1 MEKTMIREI
10 LKKLEDSEF
19 KNIPEPK
26 DFEKICAC
34 IIADVLKVEIDYKHG
49 SNRFPDITFNYG
61 GQHIGVEV
69 KRLKSSS
76 WKVDGNSA
84 AASTSVEGL
93 DEIYILAGK
102 FSKSKETDKF
112 TSEYKMR
119 PMGECITDIRVTHKP
134 RYEIDVARP
143 DGREFCEE
151 TFRVKYDAL
160 RLMEEE
166 RREAIVGRYVAEV
179 KYEQW
184 VKNDQNIQNDL
195 LAEIFVLFPEVFMKH
210 TPQMNY
216 KFSRATGW
224 LFGHHILPRNFR
236 DLFSSKGR
244 WEYKGFKIPKIYETL
259 DSVKME
265 FHNKIENLP
274 PEILEYAWK
283 ETLPCGNT
291 LFGRKTNIPSDKD
304 ERIERWLQLVCKI
317 HSDKH
322 VENVVRLKKTS
333 AKKPEPMFRK
343 TVKDILEI

>member
-184 VKNDQNIQNDL
+184 VKNDQNIQNIRKPDPL
-195 LAEIFVLFPEVFMKH
+195 
-210 TPQMNY
+210 
-216 KFSRATGW
+216 
-224 LFGHHILPRNFR
+224 
-236 DLFSSKGR
+236 
-244 WEYKGFKIPKIYETL
+244 
-259 DSVKME
+259 
-265 FHNKIENLP
+265 NLVP
-274 PEILEYAWK
+274 
-283 ETLPCGNT
+283 
-291 LFGRKTNIPSDKD
+291 
-304 ERIERWLQLVCKI
+304 
-317 HSDKH
+317 H
-322 VENVVRLKKTS
+322 RL
-333 AKKPEPMFRK
+333 
-343 TVKDILEI
+343 